1 MVGRECC
8 RWLAMQA
15 SWRFDEMS
23 SKNPSINCILMLL
36 CSACGSLSQ
45 EQPLARFD
53 GNNGLLTNAHQ
64 VLALTEKEA
73 ASHVPVHLHGIV
85 IGEAELG
92 GSGFAIQ
99 DGTSG
104 LYLTSSPDVVA
115 NLQPGDEVEVTGS
128 SDPGWFTPSVVVKTM
143 RKLGVK
149 KLPDPRQVTLE
160 DLLTGRFEAEW
171 VEIKG
176 IVRSCEPSWN
186 DPRKNRMML
195 ATGGEKL
202 VIRWNV
208 SKAPEPLVDAEVRVR
223 GVCYYL
229 ANKNRQLIS
238 PMLAVP
244 HDVPI
249 SVEVPAAADLF
260 STPLRSVDTLMQYVQ
275 EGSYGHSVHVRGVV
289 TRYQPGEYVN
299 IREGKFGLRVETSQ
313 KGDLK
318 PGDEVDIIGFSK
330 QGNYSPVLEDAI
342 FQKRS
347 SDAPPLPIRL
357 TRPAD
362 IFEHD
367 ADLVELEGTFQ
378 GREFLPWGWLFDFR
392 TDDGMNFQALLRRGE
407 LPADPPMLPVGGRYS
422 ITGVCSVDRN
432 SEGLTSGFYQPR
444 YFQILLRRPDDLA
457 LIQPPPWW
465 TRQRTM
471 RALVTAVAISLVT
484 IAVIVLIARGRL
496 KEHEARRI
504 AAQAGFRVIFTERN
518 RMAREIHDT
527 LAQGLGGISIQ
538 LEFIKS
544 RLKDVSPDI
553 TKHLEIARE
562 LVRNNLKDVRN
573 AIWDMRSQ
581 ALHDG
586 DLVSALENTMR
597 QLTEGSVVKCRTN
610 INGPPRRLAPATENE
625 LLHIGQ
631 EALSNAVKHA
641 HATEI
646 ELGIDFEEKL
656 VRLSIKDDG
665 CGFSA
670 NKPPMRGDAF
680 GIIGMRERVERL
692 RGQLLIK
699 SDRHAGTQIIAT
711 VPAPA

>member
-1 MVGRECC
+1 
-8 RWLAMQA
+8 
-15 SWRFDEMS
+15 
-23 SKNPSINCILMLL
+23 MLL
-36 CSACGSLSQ
+36 CSAGGSLSQ

-53 GNNGLLTNAHQ
+53 SDNGVLTNAYQ
-64 VLALTEKEA
+64 VHSLSKEEA
-73 ASHVPVHLHGIV
+73 ARHVPVHLHGIV

-104 LYLTSSPDVVA
+104 LYLTSSPEVVA
-115 NLQPGDEVEVTGS
+115 HLQPGDEIEVTGS
-128 SDPGWFTPSVVVKTM
+128 SDPGWFTPSVVVETV

-149 KLPDPRQVTLE
+149 KLPDPKPVTFE
-160 DLLTGRFEAEW
+160 ELLTGRFEAQW
-171 VEIKG
+171 VEIRG

-208 SKAPEPLVDAEVRVR
+208 SQAPEPLVDAEVRVR

-249 SVEVPAAADLF
+249 IVEVPAPADLF
-260 STPLRSVDTLMQYVQ
+260 STPLHSVDTLMQFAQ
-275 EGSYGHSVHVRGVV
+275 QGSYGHGVHVRGVV
-289 TRYQPGEYVN
+289 TRHQPGEYVS
-299 IREGKFGLRVETSQ
+299 IRDGKFGLMVESSQ
-313 KGDLK
+313 KGELK
-318 PGDEVDIIGFSK
+318 PGDHIDIVGFPK
-330 QGNYSPVLEDAI
+330 QGSYSPMLEYAV
-342 FQKRS
+342 FRKRS
-347 SDAPPLPIRL
+347 TGVPPLPIRL
-357 TRPAD
+357 TNSSD
-362 IFEHD
+362 VFEHD
-367 ADLVELEGTFQ
+367 ADLVELEGTFE

-407 LPADPPMLPVGGRYS
+407 KLTDPPMLPVGGRYN

-444 YFQILLRRPDDLA
+444 YFRILLRRPDDLA
-457 LIQPPPWW
+457 LIKPPPWW
-465 TRQRTM
+465 TRQQTM
-471 RALVTAVAISLVT
+471 RALVTAVGISLVT
-484 IAVIVLIARGRL
+484 IAVIVLIARWRL

-504 AAQAGFRVIFTERN
+504 TAQAGFRGIFAERN

-527 LAQGLGGISIQ
+527 LAQGLGGTSIQ

-544 RLKDVSPDI
+544 RLKDASPDI
-553 TKHLEIARE
+553 AKHLEIARK
-562 LVRNNLKDVRN
+562 LVRNSLADIRN

-581 ALHDG
+581 ALQDG

-597 QLTEGSVVKCRTN
+597 QLTEGSVVKCRTKV
-610 INGPPRRLAPATENE
+610 NGRPRRLAPATENE

-646 ELGIDFEEKL
+646 ELDIDFEEKL
-656 VRLSIKDDG
+656 IRLSIKDNG

-670 NKPPMRGDAF
+670 DKPPMRADAF

-692 RGQLLIK
+692 RGQLLIQ
-699 SDRHAGTQIIAT
+699 SDRQAGTRVIAT

>member
-1 MVGRECC
+1 M
-8 RWLAMQA
+8 
-15 SWRFDEMS
+15 F
-23 SKNPSINCILMLL
+23 SKTPLINFILMLL
-36 CSACGSLSQ
+36 CSAGGSLSQ
-45 EQPLARFD
+45 EQPLVRFD
-53 GNNGLLTNAHQ
+53 IDKGVLTNAYQ
-64 VLALTEKEA
+64 VHSLNKEEA
-73 ASHVPVHLHGIV
+73 ARHVPVHLRGIV
-85 IGEAELG
+85 IGEAEPG

-99 DGTSG
+99 DETSG
-104 LYLTSSPDVVA
+104 LYLTGSPEVVA
-115 NLQPGDEVEVTGS
+115 QLHPGDEIEVTGS
-128 SDPGWFTPSVVVKTM
+128 SDPGWFTPAVVAKTV

-149 KLPDPRQVTLE
+149 KLPDPKQVTFE
-160 DLLTGRFEAEW
+160 ELLTGRFEAQW
-171 VEIKG
+171 VEIRG

-186 DPRKNRMML
+186 DPRKNRIML

-208 SKAPEPLVDAEVRVR
+208 SQAPEPLVDAEVRVR

-244 HDVPI
+244 HEVPI
-249 SVEVPAAADLF
+249 SVEVPAPADRF
-260 STPLRSVDTLMQYVQ
+260 STPFRSVDTLMQYVQ

-299 IREGKFGLRVETSQ
+299 IRDGESGLRVETSQ

-330 QGNYSPVLEDAI
+330 QGNYSPILEEAI
-342 FQKRS
+342 FRKRS
-347 SDAPPLPIRL
+347 SGAPPPPIRL
-357 TRPAD
+357 TKPAD
-362 IFEHD
+362 TFEHD
-367 ADLVELEGTFQ
+367 ADLVKLAGTFE
-378 GREFLPWGWLFDFR
+378 GLEFLPWGWLFDFR

-407 LPADPPMLPVGGRYS
+407 GLTDPPRLPVGGRYN
-422 ITGVCSVDRN
+422 ITGVCSVDKN

-457 LIQPPPWW
+457 LIQPPSWW
-465 TRQRTM
+465 TRQRII
-471 RALVTAVAISLVT
+471 RALVTAVGISLVT
-484 IAVIVLIARGRL
+484 IAVIVLIARRRL
-496 KEHEARRI
+496 KEHEAQRI
-504 AAQAGFRVIFTERN
+504 AAQAEFRVLFAERS

-527 LAQGLGGISIQ
+527 LAQGLGSTSIQ

-544 RLKDVSPDI
+544 RLKDASPDI
-553 TKHLEIARE
+553 ARHLELARE
-562 LVRNNLKDVRN
+562 LVHNSLADIRN

-597 QLTEGSVVKCRTN
+597 QLTEGSVVKCRTKV
-610 INGPPRRLAPATENE
+610 NGRPRRPAPATENE

-641 HATEI
+641 HATRI

-656 VRLSIKDDG
+656 IRLSIKDNG

-670 NKPPMRGDAF
+670 DKPPMHAAAF
-680 GIIGMRERVERL
+680 GIIGMRERVEQL
-692 RGQLLIK
+692 RGELLIK
-699 SDRHAGTQIIAT
+699 SDRQAGTQVIAT